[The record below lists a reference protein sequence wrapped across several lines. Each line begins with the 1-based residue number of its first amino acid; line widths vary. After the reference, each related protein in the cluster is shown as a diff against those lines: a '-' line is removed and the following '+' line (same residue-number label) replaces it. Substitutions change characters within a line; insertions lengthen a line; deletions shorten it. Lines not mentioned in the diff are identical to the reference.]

1 MPGESAPA
9 APSPDR
15 WREVRRALDAHRPE
29 LTRLASALYPD
40 AHRAGGT
47 RLLARPEWLPAEPLP
62 LADVPLGWQQHPPP
76 PAAAGTGP
84 VSAHVRPARE
94 TCGQYRT
101 YAEAIAGLDR
111 PALLENRVCYR
122 LLAARLSGGATE
134 GAGGASGGGQPPGL
148 EFGCCRYFDAVSLGH
163 AVAHELA
170 AAWHAAPGPVGLDRL
185 PLRAAAGDPCDLPRR
200 AAITAVCTLTLR
212 REPGGGASFVLHWR
226 DPARVNHAGGMYQV
240 MPAGIF
246 QPVAGTAAAVR
257 ADLSLWR
264 SMAREFSEEFL
275 GTSEEY
281 PLAGGC
287 LDYQSWPFYRE
298 LTAAR
303 EAGALRVWCV
313 GLGTDPLTL
322 ATDVLTVAV
331 LDGHAF
337 DALLGAMV
345 AVNAEGRVVT
355 EGGTAAIPFTAATV
369 ARFTGDGEPVQ
380 PAGAAV
386 LRLAWQY
393 RRRLLG

>member
-1 MPGESAPA
+1 MPDGSGPAP
-9 APSPDR
+9 PSPDR
-15 WREVRRALDAHRPE
+15 WRQVRRALDAHRPE
-29 LTRLASALYPD
+29 LTRLASELYPE

-62 LADVPLGWQQHPPP
+62 LAGVALGWQQDPPP
-76 PAAAGTGP
+76 PAVTGTGP
-84 VSAHVRPARE
+84 ASAHVRPARE
-94 TCGQYRT
+94 AGGQYQT
-101 YAEAIAGLDR
+101 YADAIAGLDP
-111 PALLENRVCYR
+111 PALLANRVCYR
-122 LLAARLSGGATE
+122 LLAARLSGGDD
-134 GAGGASGGGQPPGL
+134 GPPGL

-170 AAWHAAPGPVGLDRL
+170 AAWHDAPGQVGLDRL

-212 REPGGGASFVLHWR
+212 RDPGGGASFVLHWR

-264 SMAREFSEEFL
+264 SMARELSEEFL
-275 GTSEEY
+275 GTSEDY

-287 LDYQSWPFYRE
+287 LDYRRWPFYRE

-303 EAGALRVWCV
+303 EAGALRVWYM

-331 LDGHAF
+331 LDGPAF

-345 AVNAEGRVVT
+345 ATNAEGRVVT
-355 EGGTAAIPFTAATV
+355 EGGTASIPFTAATV
-369 ARFTGDGEPVQ
+369 ARFTGDGEPMQ

-386 LRLAWQY
+386 LGLAWQH